1 MSKEIEIRKATIDD
15 LSALV
20 DVGDR
25 LFDYAI
31 KRNRA
36 KEFLNDP
43 RHHMVLAFHMEHIVG
58 MASGFHHVHPDK
70 DPALF
75 VDEVGVLAEFQ
86 GKGLGSKLV
95 HDLYEH
101 GKELGCKVAWVMTEN
116 TNTTA
121 RKAYAKAGGMEDKG
135 SFVLIEFKT

>member
-1 MSKEIEIRKATIDD
+1 MFKEIEIRKATIND
-15 LSALV
+15 LSALE
-20 DVGDR
+20 DVGDQ

-36 KEFLNDP
+36 EEFLNDP

-58 MASGFHHVHPDK
+58 MACGFHYVHPDK

-75 VDEVGVLAEFQ
+75 IDEVGVLVEFQ

-95 HDLYEH
+95 QHLCEH
-101 GKELGCKVAWVMTEN
+101 GKELGCKVAWVVTED
-116 TNTTA
+116 TNIAA
-121 RKAYAKAGGMEDKG
+121 RKAYAKAGGLEDNG